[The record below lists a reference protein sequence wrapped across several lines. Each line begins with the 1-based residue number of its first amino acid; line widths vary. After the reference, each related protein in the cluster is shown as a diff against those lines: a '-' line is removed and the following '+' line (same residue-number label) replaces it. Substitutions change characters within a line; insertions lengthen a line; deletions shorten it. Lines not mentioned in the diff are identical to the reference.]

1 MTPMRVQFMRVTSR
15 EYKVIVDGSLL
26 ADVDAA
32 LGDILDDIGDLARS
46 AGLGVTEKF
55 DAKDPNERAIL
66 FLDTSD
72 YTLRENG
79 LLLRQRV
86 KQKSGKT
93 EYTLKCRTED
103 RYIAAG
109 KDLSPAPGLKHDSK
123 LEEDIGVP
131 FVSRF
136 SHSTTVEL
144 DDDDKLAGENVPETL
159 SAAGR
164 LFPVVLTVQ
173 RDGLPCP
180 PETALAPVN
189 RRKVFERVFT
199 GPMLRFS
206 KGRDRRSSTTGTV
219 ALILWSKGKKG
230 RILTAEFSF
239 RFRDDNEA
247 FSPELASAAKLFF
260 EGLQRQDWARPEAL
274 TKTQYLYGGKGH

>member
-1 MTPMRVQFMRVTSR
+1 
-15 EYKVIVDGSLL
+15 L

-32 LGDILDDIGDLARS
+32 LNDILDDVGDLARTVGV
-46 AGLGVTEKF
+46 AVTERF
-55 DAKDPNERAIL
+55 DVKDPNERTIL
-66 FLDTSD
+66 FLDTPD

-86 KQKSGKT
+86 KRNNRKT

-109 KDLSPAPGLKHDSK
+109 KDLSPGPKLKHSSK
-123 LEEDIGVP
+123 LEEDVGVP

-144 DDDDKLAGENVPETL
+144 DNDDELADENFPATL
-159 SAAGR
+159 SAAGG
-164 LFPVVLTVQ
+164 LFPAVLAVNH
-173 RDGLPCP
+173 DGIQCA
-180 PETALAPVN
+180 PETALTPVN
-189 RRKVFERVFT
+189 GLKVFERVFT
-199 GPMLRFS
+199 GPVLRFP
-206 KGRDRRSSTTGTV
+206 KGRDDRSFTTGTV

-239 RFRDDNEA
+239 RCEDDNEA
-247 FSPELASAAKLFF
+247 FAPELASAARRFF
-260 EGLQRQDWARPEAL
+260 EGLQHQDWTRPEAL
-274 TKTQYLYGGKGH
+274 TKTQYMYGGKPH

>member
-1 MTPMRVQFMRVTSR
+1 MHVTSR

-32 LGDILDDIGDLARS
+32 LSDIRDDVGGLARS
-46 AGLGVTEKF
+46 IGLVVTEKF
-55 DAKDPNERAIL
+55 DAKDPNERTIL

-86 KQKSGKT
+86 KQKNGKT

-109 KDLSPAPGLKHDSK
+109 KDLSPGPGLEHASK
-123 LEEDIGVP
+123 LEEDVGVP

-136 SHSTTVEL
+136 SHSTTVGL
-144 DDDDKLAGENVPETL
+144 DDDSELAGENFPEAL
-159 SAAGR
+159 SAAGK
-164 LFPVVLTVQ
+164 LFPAVLAVQ
-173 RDGLPCP
+173 HDGLPCAP
-180 PETALAPVN
+180 GTALAPVN
-189 RRKVFERVFT
+189 GLKVFECVFT
-199 GPMLRFS
+199 GPVVRFPE
-206 KGRDRRSSTTGTV
+206 GRDRRSSTTGTV
-219 ALILWSKGKKG
+219 ALILWSKGKNG

-239 RFRDDNEA
+239 RCEDENEA
-247 FSPELASAAKLFF
+247 FSPELASAARRFF
-260 EGLQRQDWARPEAL
+260 EGLQHQDWTRPEAL
-274 TKTQYLYGGKGH
+274 TKTQYMYGGKRH